1 MQTTV
6 KLSIFS
12 IFILALMACSSR
24 PISLHPDWIDN
35 PGKHQAVGTCGSH
48 ALGKQKQKECAMSR
62 ARLELAA
69 RQGIEIQSM
78 SVMTEQANN
87 LHSSSQL
94 NQQTVQEINGKI
106 KTRLVDS
113 YLDRGQDILWVLV
126 EEL

>member
-1 MQTTV
+1 MQTIG
-6 KLSIFS
+6 KFS
-12 IFILALMACSSR
+12 FFSLLILALTACSSA
-24 PISLHPDWIDN
+24 PEILLPNWIDN
-35 PGKHQAVGTCGSH
+35 PGKHQAVGNCGSH

-94 NQQTVQEINGKI
+94 NQQTVQEINSKI